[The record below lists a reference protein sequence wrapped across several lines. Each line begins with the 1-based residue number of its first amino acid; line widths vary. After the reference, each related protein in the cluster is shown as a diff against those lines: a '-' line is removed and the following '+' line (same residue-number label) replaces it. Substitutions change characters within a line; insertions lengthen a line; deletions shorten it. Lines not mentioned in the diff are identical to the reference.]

1 MRKPRGFGKNYFKLS
16 AILAYS
22 VTPRLESLVVQATE
36 TFSKRYSVDESI
48 EEEETPPDFFLT
60 QPILQSAKPCYCN
73 KIFKVRIRLI
83 LLLNHFIPR
92 CVYYTVCFAFRRTG
106 VHPPYSI

>member
-22 VTPRLESLVVQATE
+22 VTPRLESLVVQVSE
-36 TFSKRYSVDESI
+36 NFSKRYSVDESL
-48 EEEETPPDFFLT
+48 EEETLPDFLLA
-60 QPILQSAKPCYCN
+60 QPILQTAKPCYCN
-73 KIFKVRIRLI
+73 KIFKLRIRLI

-92 CVYYTVCFAFRRTG
+92 CAYYTVCFAFRRTG